1 MADEPITLESLPTVD
16 ELTGNPEFKALPLE
30 DKRYNLERYFN
41 DASKVD
47 PTIKDVAP
55 LVMQVT
61 SLEHMADRETPIRA
75 ERIKAEIP
83 AYVTAFQSA
92 REGVPREEVV
102 KNFETQLQSA
112 AKTEQ
117 EAEYKRETD
126 LQLATEYEG
135 LTKGFS
141 NNVRQFFDE
150 SSNALDSL
158 GADAPVTSRRQ
169 DIEQLSG
176 RTPEQLQTLAAENK
190 IIRGEADGPAGVDSQ
205 GQIHFNTNQL
215 LTNKDGVR
223 KFVEGISG
231 VPENAKNRALD
242 SLDSTYDQTVAQTAT
257 RLANVP
263 LGEDLSVKILTN
275 LDPGTP
281 LSEVVFD
288 RARKLQDEK
297 PTQRGEPISDEN
309 LAAAR
314 SGVLK
319 DVLKSEEGRNWFSRG
334 IIESGLDLRSAGQAI
349 DQTARAAGIDADLP
363 LVDVRPGG
371 VPDIMT
377 GQVTNELDL
386 QRQTINT
393 GREQDNPGLAAT
405 FGEGLVRILPQILI
419 TRGVGAGAGVAT
431 GLSASAFGASAG
443 TAANLATRAATT
455 AAVGFGGLQ
464 SAAGAIEQARN
475 NGVSE
480 EGQLTAGMLGFL
492 TTVGVTAGF
501 SAIGRGG
508 VEDFTHKVVSSRP
521 EFVKALTRAGL
532 GEAGEE
538 TADQILNAFTS
549 GAIANPD
556 ADIRDIAMEGIQAG
570 LYGFIFGAGTDFT
583 QTKIAP
589 RNAPTANQTTEEL
602 KQRADAILQVDTLL
616 PNIPS
621 GVDLTEG
628 QQRLADILN
637 VNSPTT
643 PNANEKTNTPQAEGS
658 NQQESQPSEELL
670 ANESGPPMDFGN
682 RSSNSGESQTIPGVD
697 IERTGG
703 NTDSVR
709 RINSQLFPTSGENQA
724 LISPPPDDVP
734 SPQTSPATADEPSV
748 QLRTEDAAPPATAD
762 IVSPAAEPTGG
773 VSETAV
779 EAPVARTEPA
789 VRELTQKDVERVNR
803 LAEATSTDSAVRE
816 NARNRMTDELLKNP
830 EVSDAVLRLAGRQS
844 ASSRA
849 DLSASEKRA
858 RSEGRVASLQAGE
871 NATLEDTLPAAA
883 ATPDVGVDVADRAAK
898 TREAIARLT
907 PIQQAAINGQLEGK
921 SDKEI
926 AAESGTTIGSVRD
939 ARSKGQTRLR
949 NDPTLAEAVDSKTY
963 APRTEPTSAESDQR
977 AVDRLR
983 NRWSLVPK
991 LQALSRKIKVASLNP
1006 EQAKRFKDA
1015 KKIGQFLN
1023 VQVVPVEGL
1032 PPRVNGLYNQG
1043 IEGTVYISSNADRAE
1058 FMVVIHEALHNF
1070 ANTNEAGYNRLLTEV
1085 SPDLDAFV
1093 KSRTELGQLSD
1104 KQLSEE
1110 FIADFMADRL
1120 TDPDFVNSLAEKNP
1134 SVFRDFATLLRS
1146 LIAKIINGRQGTEKF
1161 LNDTT
1166 RAGLLRAD
1174 AALADALTQ
1183 LRLRQ
1188 NFEGSNSETLFETK
1202 NPQINGEINPE
1213 LSYTP
1218 TSLTESTQVLERNYF
1233 NWRETPTDADGIRE
1247 TEKFLVDLLRPEFV
1261 KEFQQRLLDTVDSIN
1276 DYNKTAIAPAISQ
1289 VAIYNYIAKLGEVDK
1304 KESLRL
1310 LAMARRITG
1319 GIRGFTDGSIDAS
1332 LAGTYLRALQDA
1344 SGGGSIAALFETE
1357 FLGREQF
1364 LGSKFDKE
1372 TLRLIRDAD
1381 FTPPSTIQ
1389 DDSRI
1394 SDEQREAN
1402 ARLRDSVDTALFAA
1416 SPEVENYV
1424 KEVETRAKKIY
1435 RQVLDLYKALEGEN
1449 RNETKSQRLERLLDN
1464 NGDLTEIADLA
1475 EDLLSGLQ
1483 SNPKVRA
1490 LMDDAREAKTEATRR
1505 RERATGRS
1513 KTTNPVDIHAKRLIG
1528 VVSRFDNERK
1538 TTSDDTKKG
1547 FDALVAKDLTSS
1559 EFSDEYVKLGGSA
1572 EVASDLYDAV
1582 QIRKGRQDAVRSA
1595 RESKKVTETEERA
1608 RKSRDAVL
1616 GSIQA
1621 QVDAL
1626 GAKASEG
1633 RRPTSANDTF
1643 AKAFNRFVNLSTASL
1658 DPSTFEQQL
1667 REFVGKNG
1675 EPVLTET
1682 QVQEISGKAIAAR
1695 QEALAA
1701 RSAKL
1706 EFDRAQAEAAAER
1719 RIFGREL
1726 GRAER
1731 VFETPQ
1737 QRDRASKS
1745 LNTLIS
1751 EEATT
1756 NPSRSLVS
1764 ETERLAFAVEVMT
1777 ASGLSPDAAMER
1789 AQSMVA
1795 NPAKNFVV
1803 AGKRSLRQIIEEEI
1817 INNPSRRVQTEAQ
1830 QIEFAENVLR
1840 ELTDLDPKDIPGVAR
1855 RMMQDVTNRT
1865 QEAITRAVQ
1874 PFLKGLV
1881 SGKLTED
1888 QISKA
1893 IRLQALDPSKDFLTS
1908 VAALSG
1914 WEGLKDSES
1923 SQLLEWERQ
1932 IGLVQKDGAAAVAL
1946 YNRQYKLIL
1955 AASGLGVDAK
1965 KLIASFAVARM
1976 FSGIRTQALGIWA
1989 LGNEMTDLTLRSNL
2003 TSIVSNINDPAQG
2016 VRELTQ
2022 FHIGAW
2028 RSFSAAAAAFKF
2040 TIREGVSPVRQIQA
2054 GQESKASTLYVD
2066 PLTRTY
2072 DLASRKLSAI
2082 MADIQ
2087 SDPNKNRSPQFWQ
2100 RAKLLFL
2107 KYGVA
2112 SSRFFLRNMSAIDSF
2127 ATTLHSEAKT
2137 NFMQL
2142 RAAKDAGITS
2152 EKFDALWQTAREQQ
2166 STFESFLKNEV
2177 GLTDPDIIRLEVF
2190 NRIQGSFTQAL
2201 VNGGADVSSLL
2212 KESIADIRAK
2222 LGVGETS
2229 TVTAVGR
2236 LTSGLANSISKANLS
2251 SVLPAIRT
2259 QGNLIEERLWDLP
2272 LYNILHVIRANKLKA
2287 SDPTG
2292 FQERFPNL
2300 LADWQLRERT
2310 TRAVLS
2316 NLKFFGAIAPMLAN
2330 ALLPDEEKWFWYTGN
2345 YPVDPAGRAKFLKNR
2360 QELGWDAQM
2369 LIIGPLRIPMGRGV
2383 AERLLMPV
2391 TLARF
2396 VADAA
2401 DEKGFTGVDLVNT
2414 TQSLAQTLVP
2424 GFSQLAGTFKKAET
2438 EGGIK
2443 SFVKDELIF
2452 KPLGFSGVFKDPRR
2466 ILGDTV
2472 DVKASDAWVAW
2483 TNPFYTDQDLKG
2495 VVTLK
2500 NALGETVKEDANPF
2514 RWMADVG
2521 LPVSWQ
2527 VDPKGRDPV
2536 KKQIFEDFTRIGYS
2550 GGRYN
2555 LNDFKEKL
2563 TAAGK
2568 DYTPDLWKRFNEAR
2582 IREFQKNYVAERST
2596 ILKKKDPSAS
2606 VGSVWSKAT
2615 PKGYEAIGIK
2625 EKK

>member
-30 DKRYNLERYFN
+30 DKRYNLERYFT

-47 PTIKDVAP
+47 PSIKDVAP

-102 KNFETQLQSA
+102 KNFEAQLQSA

-141 NNVRQFFDE
+141 NSVRQFFDE

-176 RTPEQLQTLAAENK
+176 RTPEQLQALAAENK

-231 VPENAKNRALD
+231 VPENSKNRALD

-263 LGEDLSVKILTN
+263 LGEDLSAKIFTEF
-275 LDPGTP
+275 DSGIP
-281 LSEVVFD
+281 LSDVIFD
-288 RARKLQDEK
+288 RARKLQDTR
-297 PTQRGEPISDEN
+297 PTQRGQEITDEN
-309 LAAAR
+309 MATAR
-314 SGVLK
+314 SEVLK
-319 DVLKSEEGRNWFSRG
+319 DVIKSEEGRNWFTRG
-334 IIESGLDLRSAGQAI
+334 LTEARLDLRGLNQSI
-349 DQTARAAGIDADLP
+349 DQVARASGVSLEPPFLDTVPFDPGI
-363 LVDVRPGG
+363 
-371 VPDIMT
+371 PDIVT
-377 GQVTNELDL
+377 GQVTTKLDL
-386 QRQTINT
+386 QRQTVNM
-393 GREQDNPGLAAT
+393 GRQLDDPGLAAT

-492 TTVGVTAGF
+492 TTVGITAGF

-583 QTKIAP
+583 QIKIAP

-637 VNSPTT
+637 VDSPTT
-643 PNANEKTNTPQAEGS
+643 PNTNETTNTPQAEGS
-658 NQQESQPSEELL
+658 DPPESPPAEAQSPDLQVD
-670 ANESGPPMDFGN
+670 SGD
-682 RSSNSGESQTIPGVD
+682 RSSNFGETQ
-697 IERTGG
+697 
-703 NTDSVR
+703 TDSGTEAVTP
-709 RINSQLFPTSGENQA
+709 SVPTDLQSSIVP
-724 LISPPPDDVP
+724 LISSDNVT

-748 QLRTEDAAPPATAD
+748 QLRTEDATPPTTPD
-762 IVSPAAEPTGG
+762 SVSPASEPTGG
-773 VSETAV
+773 VSDAPV
-779 EAPVARTEPA
+779 EAPVAGTEPA

-883 ATPDVGVDVADRAAK
+883 ATPDVEVDVADRAAK

-949 NDPTLAEAVDSKTY
+949 NDPTLAEAVDSKAY

-1032 PPRVNGLYNQG
+1032 PGKYNGLYNQG
-1043 IEGTVYISSNADRAE
+1043 VEGTVYVSSSSDRPE
-1058 FMVVIHEALHNF
+1058 FMVTIHEALHNF
-1070 ANTNEAGYNRLLTEV
+1070 ANTNQSGYDRLLMEV
-1085 SPDLDAFV
+1085 SPDLDAFI
-1093 KSRTELGQLSD
+1093 KSRGITGLSD
-1104 KQLSEE
+1104 KQVAEE

-1120 TDPDFVNSLAEKNP
+1120 TDAKFVNSLAEKNP
-1134 SVFRDFATLLRS
+1134 SVFREFATLLRS
-1146 LIAKIINGRQGTEKF
+1146 LIAKLINGRQGTERFVKD
-1161 LNDTT
+1161 LQ
-1166 RAGLLRAD
+1166 RAD

-1188 NFEGSNSETLFETK
+1188 NFEGSSGETLFETK
-1202 NPQINGEINPE
+1202 NPQTNGEINPE

-1233 NWRETPTDADGIRE
+1233 NWRETPTDANGIRE

-1261 KEFQQRLLDTVDSIN
+1261 KDFQQRLLDTVDSIN

-1402 ARLRDSVDTALFAA
+1402 SRLRDSVDTALFAA
-1416 SPEVENYV
+1416 SPEVEAYV
-1424 KEVETRAKKIY
+1424 KEVEKRGFDILRRVDAI
-1435 RQVLDLYKALEGEN
+1435 LDALFNENKA
-1449 RNETKSQRLERLLDN
+1449 ETKRERFKRLLQSEEN
-1464 NGDLTEIADLA
+1464 LSEAFDLA
-1475 EDLLSGLQ
+1475 GELLGEVEST
-1483 SNPKVRA
+1483 PRIRA

-1595 RESKKVTETEERA
+1595 RESKKVPETEERA

-1675 EPVLTET
+1675 ELVLTET

-1731 VFETPQ
+1731 LFETPQ

-1777 ASGLSPDAAMER
+1777 ASGLSPEAAMER

-1795 NPAKNFVV
+1795 NPAKSFVV

-1840 ELTDLDPKDIPGVAR
+1840 ELTDLDPKDIPGVSR

-1965 KLIASFAVARM
+1965 KLISSFAVARM

-2072 DLASRKLSAI
+2072 DLASRKLSAV
-2082 MADIQ
+2082 MAEIQ

-2100 RAKLLFL
+2100 RSKLLFL

-2166 STFESFLKNEV
+2166 SNFESFLKNEV
-2177 GLTDPDIIRLEVF
+2177 GLTDPNIIRLEVF

-2201 VNGGADVSSLL
+2201 VNGGANVSSLR

-2345 YPVDPAGRAKFLKNR
+2345 YPVDPAGRAKFQKNR

-2514 RWMADVG
+2514 RWTADVG

-2527 VDPKGRDPV
+2527 VEPKGRDPV

-2568 DYTPDLWKRFNEAR
+2568 EYTPDLWKRFNEAR

-2625 EKK
+2625 LKN